1 MIDLRNTIYFEI
13 NAAVWNFFKQALP
26 VQDDDRYWNEVLTKG
41 KEIVTKYENTQQ
53 SQFAKD
59 QVFTI
64 IGELE
69 RIKKAGSFESLQSGT
84 EKPRYTPT
92 CPTQKGKM

>member
-1 MIDLRNTIYFEI
+1 MDLRNSIYFTI
-13 NAAVWNFFKQALP
+13 STAAWNFFKESLP

-59 QVFTI
+59 QIFAI
-64 IGELE
+64 INELE
-69 RIKKAGSFESLQSGT
+69 RIRKAGSFDSLKRSGT
-84 EKPRYTPT
+84 EKT
-92 CPTQKGKM
+92 KV

>member
-1 MIDLRNTIYFEI
+1 MIDLRNSIYFAI
-13 NAAVWNFFKQALP
+13 STAAWNFFKQSLP

-53 SQFAKD
+53 SQFARD
-59 QVFTI
+59 QIFAV

-69 RIKKAGSFESLQSGT
+69 RIRKAGSFDSLQSGT
-84 EKPRYTPT
+84 EKT
-92 CPTQKGKM
+92 KV